1 MTRVFIGGSRRVSRL
16 SADVRK
22 RIDRIIGKQLAVVIG
37 DANGADRAVQRYLK
51 ERGYERVEVFSS
63 DATPRNNVGSWPVR
77 VVRPAHSKRDFD
89 YYATK
94 DRAMASEATV
104 GLMLWDGQS
113 RGTLMNILR
122 LATQSKPTVVYV
134 GPKSAFV
141 DVRTPSDFDALVAD
155 LDRPT
160 IQQLHAKAAGE
171 GPIVGIGQLR
181 L

>member
-1 MTRVFIGGSRRVSRL
+1 MIEKRL
-16 SADVRK
+16 P
-22 RIDRIIGKQLAVVIG
+22 VVVG
-37 DANGADRAVQRYLK
+37 DANGADKAVQRYLK
-51 ERGYERVEVFSS
+51 ECGYERVDVFSS
-63 DATPRNNVGSWPVR
+63 DDTPRNNLGGWPIR

-122 LATQSKPTVVYV
+122 LATQNKPTVVYV
-134 GPKSAFV
+134 GPKRAFV
-141 DVRTPSDFDALVAD
+141 DVRTPSDFDALVAG

-171 GPIVGIGQLR
+171 GRIAGVGQPR